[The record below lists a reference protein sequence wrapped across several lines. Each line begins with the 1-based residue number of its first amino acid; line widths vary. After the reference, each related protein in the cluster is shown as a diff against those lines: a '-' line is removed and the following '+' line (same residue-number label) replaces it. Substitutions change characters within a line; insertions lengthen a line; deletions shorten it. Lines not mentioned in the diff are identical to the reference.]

1 VEPSLTLL
9 DLSHEL
15 EEFAS
20 HCFGLDIGEEPDYQL
35 LRGNLFAIVNREGD
49 TKFE

>member
-1 VEPSLTLL
+1 VVPRLTLL
-9 DLSHEL
+9 DLPQEL

-20 HCFGLDIGEEPDYQL
+20 HCFGLGIGEEPDYQL
-35 LRGNLFAIVNREGD
+35 LRGHLFAIVNREGD